1 MTTVTLNTHLTQGQA
16 ESLAYFLKKVA
27 WSEMRV
33 CTKNEQQAYEAL
45 TALSAVQNELTLKGY
60 SAE

>member
-1 MTTVTLNTHLTQGQA
+1 MTTVTLNTQLTQGQA

-27 WSEMRV
+27 WSEMRG

-45 TALSAVQNELTLKGY
+45 TALSVVQKDLAAIGI